1 MDSLTLIVVALLVV
15 VIAILA
21 YVIVRL
27 RRIESPAAP
36 SQIDTSLQL
45 LKADL
50 ISRQAES
57 LLALRDSIDG
67 ANRIINERLAEGTS
81 ALDRRMSVVNEIENR
96 LGQLSRQAENI
107 ETVGKNIQ
115 SLSELLR
122 PPRSRGRVGELMLE
136 NLLDQILPSSLYET
150 QHGFSD
156 GARVDVVIRIGERL
170 LPIDAKFPMESY
182 ERLVEHPDD
191 DKLKKEYLQTI
202 RKHVDA
208 IHGKYI
214 KPDEH
219 TTPFAVMYIPA
230 EAVYYQLVAQDFTDG
245 FDYALSKSVIP
256 SSPGHL
262 YGFLSTISALHAE
275 FGLAR
280 AALDRDSRW
289 LVSGIRNLEEAASRL
304 DRLHERM
311 QGSLRSLSTG
321 LEKSRSEL
329 SQFSQQLVRLRESSG
344 DLEPAANI
352 SAGESDE

>member
-1 MDSLTLIVVALLVV
+1 VDNLTLIIIALLFV
-15 VIAILA
+15 VIATLV
-21 YVIVRL
+21 YLVVRL
-27 RRIESPAAP
+27 KRLEVSGAS

-107 ETVGKNIQ
+107 ESVGKNIQ

-136 NLLDQILPSSLYET
+136 NLLDQILPSSLYDT
-150 QHGFSD
+150 QHGFAD
-156 GARVDVVIRIGERL
+156 GSRVDVVIKIGERL
-170 LPIDAKFPMESY
+170 LPIDAKFPLESY
-182 ERLVEHPDD
+182 ERLVEHPEDN
-191 DKLKKEYLQTI
+191 KFKKEYLQTI

-214 KPDEH
+214 RPDEN

-230 EAVYYQLVAQDFTDG
+230 EAVYYQLVAQDYTDG

-280 AALDRDSRW
+280 AALDRDAQW

-304 DRLHERM
+304 DRLHVRM
-311 QGSLRSLSTG
+311 QGSMRSLSTG

-329 SQFSQQLVRLRESSG
+329 SQFSQQLVRLREPTNATDEDA
-344 DLEPAANI
+344 DLPA
-352 SAGESDE
+352 SDT